1 MAPFWLVFLA
11 SEEYV
16 YIFGGFVASTYIDLY
31 SGYTTVHYGV
41 YTVYATNIRPFS
53 PVYSSMQNGVPSC
66 GLHPVVIFSANLLDV
81 NDVLND
87 GTSPMKAWNIK

>member
-1 MAPFWLVFLA
+1 MKICLYFR
-11 SEEYV
+11 
-16 YIFGGFVASTYIDLY
+16 GFAASTYIDLY

-66 GLHPVVIFSANLLDV
+66 GLHSVVIFSANLLDV